1 MNEEGAVGAAPN
13 SQGPDGAAGSSL
25 PPIDDRRAKQ
35 MDKAAQRA
43 AKDMEECQKFKVMTL
58 DQKKK
63 ALDGYN
69 PLAHYTKGSYVDAMD
84 TTNAYMMAKITDVTA
99 VDIDINYDGWSEKW
113 DFVSLTSFTLFRSCL
128 RTFSPIERTENRLR
142 LFSALY
148 ILVLTE
154 SLIRLLFILL

>member
-25 PPIDDRRAKQ
+25 PPIDDRRSKQ

-113 DFVSLTSFTLFRSCL
+113 DFVSLTSLTLFLSCL
-128 RTFSPIERTENRLR
+128 RTFS
-142 LFSALY
+142 
-148 ILVLTE
+148 
-154 SLIRLLFILL
+154 LI